1 MTGNLNVNSRGVI
14 INVKEAQA
22 HESTHAA
29 NVNFVATTITNSN
42 VMMTTNYQKYVND
55 GLNQSVG
62 SKIWKPHLHTLWRSG
77 QFSDED
83 DITGVKLIDKDF
95 HQFNEKT
102 YEMNSIWI

>member
-1 MTGNLNVNSRGVI
+1 MKTDGTRVMTGNLNVNSRGVI
-14 INVKEAQA
+14 INVKAAQA

-62 SKIWKPHLHTLWRSG
+62 SKI
-77 QFSDED
+77 
-83 DITGVKLIDKDF
+83 
-95 HQFNEKT
+95 
-102 YEMNSIWI
+102 

>member
-1 MTGNLNVNSRGVI
+1 
-14 INVKEAQA
+14 
-22 HESTHAA
+22 
-29 NVNFVATTITNSN
+29 
-42 VMMTTNYQKYVND
+42 MMTTNYQKYVND

-102 YEMNSIWI
+102 YEMNSIWISAKGIIHLMLGWICMQYQLVKIQWHLNYTSPLHLLIIH